1 MDRVERAEAARQPSV
16 TDRPGLAFNG
26 YVALLLMLVLAGCGV
41 ALGAGSVLV
50 NRPFLSPG
58 GVVLLVLAAFLLR
71 GLYVLAPNES
81 AVFQLFGSYAGSDGT
96 MGLRFTNPLYTRS
109 KVSRRL
115 RTHEIAAL
123 KVNDAVGN
131 PIEIG
136 AAVVWSVRDAAA
148 ALLEINSYESFVRV
162 QSDTAL
168 RRIAGSHAYDAAEV
182 EMVEAADDLPATGP
196 GTGGAATAPGTG
208 GMPLPARSAARAPAT
223 LLDGGDEVMGALV
236 RELQDRV
243 RRAGIT
249 VEEARITHLAY
260 APEIAGAM
268 LRRQQAE
275 AVLAARRKI
284 VAGAVDMVED
294 ALTALERK
302 GLALDADRRASMVA
316 NLLVVLVGDK
326 DTTPV
331 INAGMATTR

>member
-1 MDRVERAEAARQPSV
+1 MTEADGGGAVRDRRGFAVS
-16 TDRPGLAFNG
+16 G
-26 YVALLLMLVLAGCGV
+26 YVALGAILLLVAAGVLLFLASAATEHPGRV
-41 ALGAGSVLV
+41 VPAGL
-50 NRPFLSPG
+50 L
-58 GVVLLVLAAFLLR
+58 VVLGLFLLR

-81 AVFQLFGSYAGSDGT
+81 AVLLLFGAYRATDGVA
-96 MGLRFTNPLYTRS
+96 GLRFTNPLYTRN

-136 AAVVWSVRDAAA
+136 AAVVWWVSDSAA
-148 ALLEINSYESFVRV
+148 ALLEIDDYEGFVRV

-168 RRIAGSHAYDAAEV
+168 RRIAGAHAYDATEV
-182 EMVEAADDLPATGP
+182 AIASGVGGTEAEAAV
-196 GTGGAATAPGTG
+196 
-208 GMPLPARSAARAPAT
+208 AARAPVT
-223 LLDGGDEVMGALV
+223 LLDGGDEVVQGLV
-236 RELQDRV
+236 RELQERV
-243 RRAGIT
+243 GRAGIRIG
-249 VEEARITHLAY
+249 EARITHLAY

-294 ALTALERK
+294 ALAALERK
-302 GLALDADRRASMVA
+302 GLALDNERRAAMVS
-316 NLLVVLVGDK
+316 NLLLVLVGDK
-326 DTTPV
+326 DPVPV
-331 INAGMATTR
+331 INAGTLNH

>member
-1 MDRVERAEAARQPSV
+1 MNDVDVPDRRNAARLPAV
-16 TDRPGLAFNG
+16 TERQGFAVNG
-26 YVALLLMLVLAGCGV
+26 YLA
-41 ALGAGSVLV
+41 
-50 NRPFLSPG
+50 
-58 GVVLLVLAAFLLR
+58 LLVLLALLACGALLVGSGIAAEGRVRAAAGFLPFLLGAFLLR

-81 AVFQLFGSYAGSDGT
+81 AVFQLFGAYSGSDGT
-96 MGLRFTNPLYTRS
+96 TGLRFTNPFYTRS

-136 AAVVWSVRDAAA
+136 AAVVWSVSDPAA
-148 ALLEINSYESFVRV
+148 ALLEIDDYESFVRV
-162 QSDTAL
+162 QSDAAL
-168 RRIAGSHAYDAAEV
+168 RRIAGSHAYDATEVAIAEGLAEV
-182 EMVEAADDLPATGP
+182 PH
-196 GTGGAATAPGTG
+196 
-208 GMPLPARSAARAPAT
+208 APAT
-223 LLDGGDEVMGALV
+223 LLDGGDEVVSGLV

-243 RRAGIT
+243 RRAGIR

-275 AVLAARRKI
+275 AVLSARRKI

-294 ALTALERK
+294 ALAALERK
-302 GLALDADRRASMVA
+302 GLALDQERRAAMVA

-326 DTTPV
+326 DATPV
-331 INAGMATTR
+331 INTGMSSG

>member
-1 MDRVERAEAARQPSV
+1 MNEPDTLKQRHAAVAERQ
-16 TDRPGLAFNG
+16 GLAVNG
-26 YVALLLMLVLAGCGV
+26 YAALLAI
-41 ALGAGSVLV
+41 
-50 NRPFLSPG
+50 
-58 GVVLLVLAAFLLR
+58 LVLAAIGVALIASGVAAEERGRAALGFAPLLLSAILLR

-81 AVFQLFGSYAGSDGT
+81 AVFLLFGSYGGSDNAT
-96 MGLRFTNPLYTRS
+96 GLRLTNPLYTRS

-123 KVNDAVGN
+123 KVNDAAGN

-136 AAVVWSVRDAAA
+136 AAVVWSVADAAA
-148 ALLEINSYESFVRV
+148 ALLEIDDYESFVRV
-162 QSDTAL
+162 QSDAAL
-168 RRIAGSHAYDAAEV
+168 RRIAGSHAYDAEEVAIAQNSAE
-182 EMVEAADDLPATGP
+182 
-196 GTGGAATAPGTG
+196 GA
-208 GMPLPARSAARAPAT
+208 PLPVPKSRAT
-223 LLDGGDEVMGALV
+223 LLDGGDEVVQGLV

-243 RRAGIT
+243 RRAGIRI
-249 VEEARITHLAY
+249 EEARITHLAY

-294 ALTALERK
+294 ALAALERK
-302 GLALDADRRASMVA
+302 GLSLEPERRTAMVA

-326 DTTPV
+326 DATPV
-331 INAGMATTR
+331 INTGAMP

>member
-1 MDRVERAEAARQPSV
+1 MNEADAPKQRDAAVAERQ
-16 TDRPGLAFNG
+16 GLAVNG
-26 YVALLLMLVLAGCGV
+26 YAALLAI
-41 ALGAGSVLV
+41 
-50 NRPFLSPG
+50 
-58 GVVLLVLAAFLLR
+58 LVLAAAGVALVASGVAMEERGRSALGLVPLVLSAILLR

-81 AVFQLFGSYAGSDGT
+81 AVFLLFGSYSGSDNAT
-96 MGLRFTNPLYTRS
+96 GLRLTNPFYTRS

-123 KVNDAVGN
+123 KVNDAAGN

-136 AAVVWSVRDAAA
+136 AAVVWSVSDAAA
-148 ALLEINSYESFVRV
+148 ALLEIDDYESFVRV
-162 QSDTAL
+162 QSDAAL
-168 RRIAGSHAYDAAEV
+168 RRIAGSHAYDAE
-182 EMVEAADDLPATGP
+182 EAAIAQNSAEGTPAP
-196 GTGGAATAPGTG
+196 VPKS
-208 GMPLPARSAARAPAT
+208 RAT
-223 LLDGGDEVMGALV
+223 LLDGGDEVVQGLV

-243 RRAGIT
+243 RRAGIRI
-249 VEEARITHLAY
+249 EEARITHLAY

-294 ALTALERK
+294 ALSALERK
-302 GLALDADRRASMVA
+302 GLSLDPERRTAMVA

-326 DTTPV
+326 DATPV
-331 INAGMATTR
+331 INTGAMP

>member
-1 MDRVERAEAARQPSV
+1 MSGSNGSGGRVTTPRAPVVAERQGFA
-16 TDRPGLAFNG
+16 TNG
-26 YVALLLMLVLAGCGV
+26 YLALLVMLALLAGG
-41 ALGAGSVLV
+41 
-50 NRPFLSPG
+50 
-58 GVVLLVLAAFLLR
+58 VLLIATGVGTEAGGRAAAGILPLLLAAFLLR
-71 GLYVLAPNES
+71 GIYVLAPNES
-81 AVFQLFGSYAGSDGT
+81 AVFLLFGSYSGSDNAT
-96 MGLRFTNPLYTRS
+96 GLRFTNPFYTRA

-136 AAVVWSVRDAAA
+136 AAVVWSVSDAAA
-148 ALLEINSYESFVRV
+148 ALLEIDNYEGFVRV
-162 QSDTAL
+162 QSDAAL

-182 EMVEAADDLPATGP
+182 AIAEEKPDVTLPK
-196 GTGGAATAPGTG
+196 
-208 GMPLPARSAARAPAT
+208 ARAT
-223 LLDGGDEVMGALV
+223 LLDGGDEVLQGLV
-236 RELQDRV
+236 QELQDRV

-275 AVLAARRKI
+275 AVLSARRKI

-294 ALTALERK
+294 ALSALERK
-302 GLALDADRRASMVA
+302 GLALDQERRAAMVA

-326 DTTPV
+326 DATPV
-331 INAGMATTR
+331 INAGMSSHP

>member
-1 MDRVERAEAARQPSV
+1 MNTAEGSERREARRSAAVAERRGFAVS
-16 TDRPGLAFNG
+16 G
-26 YVALLLMLVLAGCGV
+26 YAALLVVLLLVACGALLVGTGAAQGNRAQAFPSFLPVLAG
-41 ALGAGSVLV
+41 L
-50 NRPFLSPG
+50 
-58 GVVLLVLAAFLLR
+58 FLLR

-81 AVFQLFGSYAGSDGT
+81 AVFLLFGAYRGGDAT
-96 MGLRFTNPLYTRS
+96 TGLRFTNPLYTRS

-123 KVNDAVGN
+123 KVNDAAGN

-136 AAVVWSVRDAAA
+136 AAVVWSVSDAAA
-148 ALLEINSYESFVRV
+148 ALLEIDDYESFVRV
-162 QSDTAL
+162 QSDAAL
-168 RRIAGSHAYDAAEV
+168 RRIAGSHAYDAEEVAIAEGRA
-182 EMVEAADDLPATGP
+182 EA
-196 GTGGAATAPGTG
+196 
-208 GMPLPARSAARAPAT
+208 PLDASVPRAPAT
-223 LLDGGDEVMGALV
+223 LLDGGDEVVLGLV

-243 RRAGIT
+243 RRAGIL

-275 AVLAARRKI
+275 AVLSARRKI

-302 GLALDADRRASMVA
+302 GLELDSDRRAAMVA

-326 DTTPV
+326 DATPV
-331 INAGMATTR
+331 INTGTAFPR

>member
-1 MDRVERAEAARQPSV
+1 MSEVDLPQRQEPARQPAIAE
-16 TDRPGLAFNG
+16 RQGLAANG
-26 YVALLLMLVLAGCGV
+26 YVALLAILVLVLCGV
-41 ALGAGSVLV
+41 LLIANGAPVG
-50 NRPFLSPG
+50 NRGRIFTGIAPLLLS
-58 GVVLLVLAAFLLR
+58 LFLLR
-71 GLYVLAPNES
+71 GLYILAPNES
-81 AVFQLFGSYAGSDGT
+81 AVFLLFGSYRGGDSRT
-96 MGLRFTNPLYTRS
+96 GLRFTNPFYARS

-136 AAVVWSVRDAAA
+136 AAVVWSVSDAAA
-148 ALLEINSYESFVRV
+148 ALLEINDYESFVRV

-168 RRIAGSHAYDAAEV
+168 RRIAGSHAYDRAEV
-182 EMVEAADDLPATGP
+182 AIAEGQAEA
-196 GTGGAATAPGTG
+196 
-208 GMPLPARSAARAPAT
+208 PLGKSIPRPPAT
-223 LLDGGDEVMGALV
+223 LLDGGDEVVLALA

-243 RRAGIT
+243 RRAGIR

-275 AVLAARRKI
+275 AVLSARRKI

-294 ALTALERK
+294 ALSALERK
-302 GLALDADRRASMVA
+302 GLALDPERRAAMVA

-326 DTTPV
+326 DATPV
-331 INAGMATTR
+331 INAGMIPRG

>member
-1 MDRVERAEAARQPSV
+1 MTEADGGGAVRDRRGFAVS
-16 TDRPGLAFNG
+16 G
-26 YVALLLMLVLAGCGV
+26 YVALGAILLLVAAGVLLFLASAATGHPGRVVPAGLLV
-41 ALGAGSVLV
+41 ALGL
-50 NRPFLSPG
+50 
-58 GVVLLVLAAFLLR
+58 FLLR

-81 AVFQLFGSYAGSDGT
+81 AVLLLFGAYRATDGVA
-96 MGLRFTNPLYTRS
+96 GLRFTNPLYTRN

-136 AAVVWSVRDAAA
+136 AAVVWWVSDSAA
-148 ALLEINSYESFVRV
+148 ALLEIDDYEAFVRV

-168 RRIAGSHAYDAAEV
+168 RRIAGAHAYDATEV
-182 EMVEAADDLPATGP
+182 AIVSGVGGTEAEAAV
-196 GTGGAATAPGTG
+196 
-208 GMPLPARSAARAPAT
+208 AARAPVT
-223 LLDGGDEVMGALV
+223 LLDGGDEVMQGLV
-236 RELQDRV
+236 RELQERV
-243 RRAGIT
+243 GRAGIRIG
-249 VEEARITHLAY
+249 EARITHLAY

-294 ALTALERK
+294 ALSALERK
-302 GLALDADRRASMVA
+302 GLALDNERRAAMVS
-316 NLLVVLVGDK
+316 NLLLVLVGDK
-326 DTTPV
+326 DPVPV
-331 INAGMATTR
+331 INAGTLNH

>member
-1 MDRVERAEAARQPSV
+1 MRDRRGFAVS
-16 TDRPGLAFNG
+16 G
-26 YVALLLMLVLAGCGV
+26 YVALVAILLLVAAGVLLFLSSAATGHPGRAVPAGLLV
-41 ALGAGSVLV
+41 ALGL
-50 NRPFLSPG
+50 
-58 GVVLLVLAAFLLR
+58 FLLR

-81 AVFQLFGSYAGSDGT
+81 AVLLLFGAYRATDGVA
-96 MGLRFTNPLYTRS
+96 GLRFTNPLYTRS

-136 AAVVWSVRDAAA
+136 AAVVWWVSDSAA
-148 ALLEINSYESFVRV
+148 ALLEIDDYEAFVRV

-168 RRIAGSHAYDAAEV
+168 RRIAGAHAYDATEV
-182 EMVEAADDLPATGP
+182 AIVSGVGGTEAEAAV
-196 GTGGAATAPGTG
+196 
-208 GMPLPARSAARAPAT
+208 AARAPVT
-223 LLDGGDEVMGALV
+223 LLDGGDEVAQGLV
-236 RELQDRV
+236 RELQERV
-243 RRAGIT
+243 GRAGIRIG
-249 VEEARITHLAY
+249 EARITHLAY

-294 ALTALERK
+294 ALSALERK
-302 GLALDADRRASMVA
+302 GLALDNERRAAMVS
-316 NLLVVLVGDK
+316 NLLLVLVGDK
-326 DTTPV
+326 DPVPV
-331 INAGMATTR
+331 INAGTLNH

>member
-1 MDRVERAEAARQPSV
+1 MTEADGGGAMRDRRGFAVS
-16 TDRPGLAFNG
+16 G
-26 YVALLLMLVLAGCGV
+26 YVALVAILLLVAAGVLLFLSSAATGHPGRAVPAGLLV
-41 ALGAGSVLV
+41 ALGL
-50 NRPFLSPG
+50 
-58 GVVLLVLAAFLLR
+58 FLLR

-81 AVFQLFGSYAGSDGT
+81 AVLLLFGAYRATDGVA
-96 MGLRFTNPLYTRS
+96 GLRFTNPLYTRS

-136 AAVVWSVRDAAA
+136 AAVVWWVSDSAA
-148 ALLEINSYESFVRV
+148 ALLEIDDYEAFVRV

-168 RRIAGSHAYDAAEV
+168 RRIAGAHAYDATEV
-182 EMVEAADDLPATGP
+182 AIVSGVGGTEAEAAV
-196 GTGGAATAPGTG
+196 
-208 GMPLPARSAARAPAT
+208 AARAPVT
-223 LLDGGDEVMGALV
+223 LLDGGDEVAQGLV
-236 RELQDRV
+236 RELQERV
-243 RRAGIT
+243 GRAGIRIG
-249 VEEARITHLAY
+249 EARITHLAY

-294 ALTALERK
+294 ALSALERK
-302 GLALDADRRASMVA
+302 GLALDNERRAAMVS
-316 NLLVVLVGDK
+316 NLLLVLVGDK
-326 DTTPV
+326 DPVPV
-331 INAGMATTR
+331 INAGTLNH